1 MLYLVAQE
9 ELKQL
14 ILGGL
19 GCQCCEIGLGL
30 IFGLNIIKPIRVFFS
45 YLSIFSFFFFKKI
58 CERKI
63 SSNMAELESI
73 LYLSFLKHVIKTS
86 ESLIESLDQ
95 LYYNINILL
104 NIKNKIK

>member
-1 MLYLVAQE
+1 
-9 ELKQL
+9 
-14 ILGGL
+14 
-19 GCQCCEIGLGL
+19 
-30 IFGLNIIKPIRVFFS
+30 
-45 YLSIFSFFFFKKI
+45 
-58 CERKI
+58 
-63 SSNMAELESI
+63 MAELESI